1 MGHPHDS
8 LFFAAFGRPEDAAGL
23 LRAALPREAAEA
35 VDWTTLERAAD
46 TLKEVGKNAAHADL
60 LFTARFGCAPGTV
73 YFLLE
78 HKSYVD
84 PAVTLQCLRYVVRIQ
99 ARHRREHPQD
109 PDLPTVLPVVIHHGP
124 RRWNA
129 PVRLADMTRLPPGFR
144 EGLDEQLLAFGVL
157 VDDLGIRTD
166 AEIALRAANDR
177 AHLGLRALRDVRVT
191 ADVPAL
197 FRSVRD
203 FLHRLAATVD
213 GAEFISAFFLYV
225 TQVLDL
231 PGEELRA
238 IIRTELRPPQE
249 SHMASTY
256 DQIFGSGVSAGISQ
270 GVVRGQ
276 IESVLITLRARFGEI
291 PARVERV
298 VGATP
303 PARLADLVA
312 RAAVVDRP
320 EDLLTDEG
328 ENDPRQKQEP

>member
-8 LFFAAFGRPEDAAGL
+8 LFFAAFGRPEDAGRL
-23 LRAALPREAAEA
+23 LRVVLPGRAAEA
-35 VDWTTLERAAD
+35 VDWATLERAAD
-46 TLKEVGKNAAHADL
+46 TLKEVGKNAAQADL
-60 LFTARFGCAPGTV
+60 LFMARFDQAPGTV

-129 PVRLADMTRLPPGFR
+129 PIRLADMTRLPQGFR
-144 EGLDEQLLAFGVL
+144 EAFDEQLLTFGVL

-197 FRSVRD
+197 FRGVREI
-203 FLHRLAATVD
+203 LHRLAATVD

-231 PGEELRA
+231 PGDELRA

-256 DQIFGSGVSAGISQ
+256 DQIFGSGIAQ
-270 GVVRGQ
+270 GR

-291 PARVERV
+291 PAGVEQA

-320 EDLLTDEG
+320 EDLLTDKG
-328 ENDPRQKQEP
+328 ESDPRQKQEP

>member
-8 LFFAAFGRPEDAAGL
+8 LFFAAFGRPEDAARL
-23 LRAALPREAAEA
+23 LRVVLPGRAAEA
-35 VDWTTLERAAD
+35 VDWATLERAAD
-46 TLKEVGKNAAHADL
+46 TLKEVGKNAAQADL
-60 LFTARFGCAPGTV
+60 LFMARFDQAPGTV

-99 ARHRREHPQD
+99 ARHRREHPED

-129 PVRLADMTRLPPGFR
+129 PIRLADMTRLPPGFR
-144 EGLDEQLLAFGVL
+144 EAFDEQLLTFGVL

-197 FRSVRD
+197 FRGVRD
-203 FLHRLAATVD
+203 ILHRLAATVD

-231 PGEELRA
+231 PGDELRA

-256 DQIFGSGVSAGISQ
+256 DQIFGSGIAQ
-270 GVVRGQ
+270 GR

-291 PARVERV
+291 PAGVEQA

-320 EDLLTDEG
+320 EDLLTDKG
-328 ENDPRQKQEP
+328 ENDPRQK